1 MCWTF
6 TVSSMHLTSL
16 AAPQHPRM
24 ESTMIAA
31 PIATTT
37 PTDAINMLL
46 LIKVLEKERDVHIQ
60 SPTAS
65 ATAPAT
71 CQKRQLL
78 YL

>member
-1 MCWTF
+1 ML

-16 AAPQHPRM
+16 AAPQQPRM

-31 PIATTT
+31 PMATTT

-46 LIKVLEKERDVHIQ
+46 LIRVLEKARDVHIHR
-60 SPTAS
+60 PTPS

-71 CQKRQLL
+71 FDQ
-78 YL
+78 